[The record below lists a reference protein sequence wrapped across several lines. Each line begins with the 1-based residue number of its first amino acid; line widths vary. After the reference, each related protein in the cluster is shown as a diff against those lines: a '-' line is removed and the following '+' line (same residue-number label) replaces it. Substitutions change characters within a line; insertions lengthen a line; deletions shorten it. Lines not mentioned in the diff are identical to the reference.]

1 MNNIQRATTNPD
13 PSDAALLRRF
23 YAALDSGD
31 MTTAAA
37 LLAPGVVLHVPGHHE
52 LAGDYRG
59 LEGVGRFAA
68 LSSAVATG
76 GAQVSVL
83 DVMTGDDHVAALCRV
98 EAHRPGCEPLE
109 NRTVHLARLEAG
121 RIAEVWYHNFD
132 QHTVDAFWGTRQ

>member
-1 MNNIQRATTNPD
+1 MNNMQWAITNHD
-13 PSDAALLRRF
+13 RSDAALIRRF

-37 LLAPGVVLHVPGHHE
+37 LLAPDVVLHVPGHHT
-52 LAGDYRG
+52 LAGDYHG

-76 GAQVSVL
+76 GARVSVL
-83 DVMTGDDHVAALCRV
+83 DVMIGNDHVAALCHV
-98 EAHRPGCEPLE
+98 EACRPGCERLE
-109 NRTVHLARLEAG
+109 NRTVHLARFEAG

>member
-1 MNNIQRATTNPD
+1 
-13 PSDAALLRRF
+13 
-23 YAALDSGD
+23 

-37 LLAPGVVLHVPGHHE
+37 LLAPGVVLHVPGRHP

-59 LEGVGRFAA
+59 LEGLGRFAA

-76 GAQVSVL
+76 GTHVSVL
-83 DVMTGDDHVAALCRV
+83 DVMAGDGHVAALCRV
-98 EAHRPGCEPLE
+98 DARRSGSEPLE
-109 NRTVHLARLEAG
+109 NRTVHLARFEAG